1 MLTTR
6 HLLYHNP
13 ISIRVILS
21 GINEFDRNETTF
33 SFYVYLER
41 IGAGFNQSL
50 LKQLF
55 LQEYLRY
62 YDAKIHR

>member
-1 MLTTR
+1 MITTP
-6 HLLYHNP
+6 HLLYRDP

-21 GINEFDRNETTF
+21 GIYEFDRNETTF
-33 SFYVYLER
+33 SFYVYLGR
-41 IGAGFNQSL
+41 MSGGFNQSL

-62 YDAKIHR
+62 FDAKIHR